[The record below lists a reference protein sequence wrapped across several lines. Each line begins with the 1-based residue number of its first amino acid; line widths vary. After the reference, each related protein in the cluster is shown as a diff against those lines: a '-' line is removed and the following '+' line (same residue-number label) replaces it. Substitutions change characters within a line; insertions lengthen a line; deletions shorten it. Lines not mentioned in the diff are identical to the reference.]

1 MAGAVE
7 LVPAGRSPARAL
19 AVVAPAPAAPSR
31 WQRVRP
37 SLLALG
43 LTIAALAVHALVL
56 RSAEPWA
63 QSIPLGLAMVA
74 AGFGWIVWASSTL
87 RRAGTPLAA
96 GATPTVLVD
105 EGPYRFGRNPIYL
118 GMVVMMLGIGVAA
131 GVPLMLVAVANFVA
145 IVASVHIV
153 HEEASLQRAFGG
165 WYSDYAAS
173 VRRWL

>member
-7 LVPAGRSPARAL
+7 LVPAGTPPSRALTVVTPAR
-19 AVVAPAPAAPSR
+19 AAPSR

-37 SLLALG
+37 PVLAFA
-43 LTIAALAVHALVL
+43 LTLAALALHALVL
-56 RSAEPWA
+56 RGPVPWA
-63 QSIPLGLAMVA
+63 QSTPLGLALAA
-74 AGFGWIVWASSTL
+74 AGFGWMAWAWSAL
-87 RRAGTPLAA
+87 RRAGTPLPSLAP
-96 GATPTVLVD
+96 PTVLVD

-131 GVPLMLVAVANFVA
+131 GAPLMLVAAANFVA
-145 IVASVHIV
+145 IVSSVHIV
-153 HEEASLQRAFGG
+153 HEEANLKRAFGG